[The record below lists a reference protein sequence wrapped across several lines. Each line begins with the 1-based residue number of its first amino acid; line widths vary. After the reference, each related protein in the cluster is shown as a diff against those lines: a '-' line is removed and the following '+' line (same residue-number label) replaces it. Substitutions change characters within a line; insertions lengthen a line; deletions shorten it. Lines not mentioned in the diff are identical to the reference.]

1 MTNLREIKTGTAMK
15 IVLASGSPRR
25 QKLLSEMGYD
35 FEVVT
40 PVIPE
45 KNTPGEAPQDFV
57 KRLSRLKA
65 ESVALKYP
73 DSLIVGADTVV
84 VLERRILGKPESK
97 SEAKSM
103 LELLSGKT
111 HTVFTGL
118 SMIVLEKDIT
128 TSDFDSTEVTFNKL
142 SPEDINRY
150 VESGEPLDKAGAY
163 GIQGMGSFLV
173 DNYDGELDTVIGF
186 PSKLFK
192 TMYEGVLSCPEL

>member
-1 MTNLREIKTGTAMK
+1 MTAMK

-25 QKLLSEMGYD
+25 HKLLSEMGYD
-35 FEVVT
+35 FEIVT
-40 PVIPE
+40 PAIPE
-45 KNTPGEAPQDFV
+45 ENAPGETPQDYV

-84 VLERRILGKPESK
+84 VLERTILGKPESK